1 MPEEHGSWLQFLHE
15 VRIGGHH
22 LIPHWVPP
30 SVPLAVFCAL
40 VLAVL
45 AFIGT
50 RRMRVVPS
58 GPQTMVEF
66 AVNGLTSFSQS
77 ILGDKKGDYFAPFIG
92 TIFLY
97 ILCMNLLGLVPG
109 MKSPTADLNTT
120 VALALVVFFA
130 TGFYGMRSHGVAGYF
145 KHMVADVLDLPLPG
159 FLAILV
165 KPGMVVF
172 MLILHLISVL
182 VRPLSLAFRLF
193 GNIMGKETVLTML
206 AGLATVMLVWFGL
219 RVGAFEVLGSSI
231 APNAPPWMGAFMLLL
246 TAVLLPIAILMGI
259 IQALVFALLA
269 ALYILLDTEAAE
281 GEAEHAS

>member
-40 VLAVL
+40 VLALL

-50 RRMRVVPS
+50 RRMRMVPS

-77 ILGDKKGDYFAPFIG
+77 ILGVKKGDYFAPFIG

-97 ILCMNLLGLVPG
+97 ILFMNLLGLVPG

-145 KHMVADVLDLPLPG
+145 KHMVADVLGLPLI
-159 FLAILV
+159 LAIPLV
-165 KPGMVVF
+165 PF
-172 MLILHLISVL
+172 MLLLHLISVL
-182 VRPLSLAFRLF
+182 VRPLSLAMRLF
-193 GNIMGKETVLTML
+193 GNIMGKEVVLTIL
-206 AGLATVMLVWFGL
+206 VGLATVTLALFGL
-219 RVGAFEVLGSSI
+219 HVVGFEVLGSFVRLDVPS
-231 APNAPPWMGAFMLLL
+231 AFGPAMLLL
-246 TAVLLPIAILMGI
+246 TGVLMPIAILMGI